1 MTANVETMAYAN
13 ATPWHGIGTPVSSEL
28 TTDEMLKS
36 ASLDWLVLKKP
47 AMVDVGEDGPVFGED
62 WFMLVRDKD
71 KKILGPCG
79 KKYVPIQNKE
89 IFDFLK
95 KFVEAGHM
103 TLETAGSLDGGRQVW
118 ALAKLNKGFKVVKG
132 DDVEGYLL
140 ISLPHIWGKAGIIQ
154 FTPIR
159 VVCMNTLVM
168 ALQSQSSG
176 KFRFPHIQSF
186 SAVEYAAEEAL
197 GISVEL
203 LNQFKEQSQHLSKRK
218 YTEHKLEQYIATLFQ
233 PDVAKAKQGDIRP
246 QFKRTAMDAYDCV
259 HRQPTVKS
267 VEGSWWNALNGVTY
281 YTDHV
286 AGQDR
291 AKALESAWYGQR
303 AALKRKALDLAIEY
317 AK

>member
-13 ATPWHGIGTPVSSEL
+13 EVPWHGIGTPVSSEL

-36 ASLDWLVLKKP
+36 AKLDWLVLKKP
-47 AMVDVGEDGPVFGED
+47 AMVDMGKEIPAVSED
-62 WFMLVRDKD
+62 WFMLVRDRD
-71 KKILGPCG
+71 NKILGPCG

-89 IFDFLK
+89 IFDFLR

-103 TLETAGSLDGGRQVW
+103 DLETAGSLDGGRHVW
-118 ALAKLNKGFKVVKG
+118 ALAKLNKGFKGVKG
-132 DDVEGYLL
+132 DEIEGYLL
-140 ISLPHIWGKAGIIQ
+140 ISLPHIWGKAGVIQ
-154 FTPIR
+154 FSPIR

-168 ALQSQSSG
+168 ALQSKTSG
-176 KFRFPHIQSF
+176 RFRFPHIQSF

-203 LNQFKEQSQHLSKRK
+203 LNQFKEQSQYLSKRK
-218 YTEHKLEQYIATLFQ
+218 YTEHKLEQYIAELFQ
-233 PDVAKAKQGDIRP
+233 KDVAKAKQGDIRP

-267 VEGSWWNALNGVTY
+267 VEGTWWNALNGVTY

-286 AGQDR
+286 AGADR
-291 AKALESAWYGQR
+291 SKALESAFFGQR
-303 AALKRKALDLAIEY
+303 AALKRRALDLAVEM

>member
-13 ATPWHGIGTPVSSEL
+13 EVPWHGIGTPVSSEL

-36 ASLDWLVLKKP
+36 AQLDWLVQKKP
-47 AMVDVGEDGPVFGED
+47 AMVDMGKETPAVSDE
-62 WFMLVRDKD
+62 WFMLVRDRD
-71 KKILGPCG
+71 NKILGPCG

-89 IFDFLK
+89 IFDFLR

-103 TLETAGSLDGGRQVW
+103 DLETAGSLDGGRHVW

-132 DDVEGYLL
+132 DEIEGYLL
-140 ISLPHIWGKAGIIQ
+140 ISLPHIWGKAGVIQ
-154 FTPIR
+154 FSPIR

-168 ALQSQSSG
+168 ALQSKTSG
-176 KFRFPHIQSF
+176 RFRFPHLQSF

-197 GISVEL
+197 GISLEL
-203 LNQFKEQSQHLSKRK
+203 LNQFKEQSQYLSKKK
-218 YTEHKLEQYIATLFQ
+218 YTEHKLEQYIAELFQ
-233 PDVAKAKQGDIRP
+233 KDVAKAKQGDIRP

-267 VEGSWWNALNGVTY
+267 VEGTWWNALNGVTY

-286 AGQDR
+286 AGADR
-291 AKALESAWYGQR
+291 SKALESAFFGQR
-303 AALKRKALDLAIEY
+303 AALKRRALDLAVEM